1 MRIFTVIIAL
11 LLLLSC
17 TGNKEKNI
25 FSDETVRKIY
35 TLQDQRDSKGLF
47 LYFNNKNPLYR
58 KYAALSFASIQDKEA
73 VDELTLLLSD
83 EDQGVRM
90 AAAYAL
96 GQTADIKAEPGLLKS
111 FKTEKSDNVR
121 MTILESLGKC
131 GGDESLEFLSDPSL
145 KRGNDLIMKGQAL
158 GIYRFILRKKH
169 AENGLETV
177 IRTLLKSDSPDVRF
191 YASNALS
198 RIRNVDLSN
207 YFEDLRDLIGRE
219 KEDRVKMNL
228 IIALGKCKGGE
239 VVKVLRAFLSDGID
253 QRIVVNSIR
262 ALGKFEYDIVK
273 SDILKFVTNKSYQIS
288 VAASEV
294 LMRIGSAKDYKAYF
308 DISRKT
314 LNWRAGANLLKISL
328 KLAPDKPEISS
339 MIKSYYKKSVDPY
352 EKGSLLI
359 ALSEDLMNYPFI
371 EEETFKK
378 VEKVISTSGMLSISE
393 MISKKGY
400 DPEKEISTGKG
411 SHVLRKIFADIFK
424 RGILS
429 GDSSLISISS
439 SALRDPGHKFR
450 EVVSDLTFLEKSLE
464 QVQKPGD
471 EDKKRDIERTLN
483 FFRGIK
489 EDKANNSIREKSLD
503 WERIANIPADQ
514 RVRIETDEGAIII
527 KLYVDDAPGS
537 VSNFLDLIREGY
549 LGRSAFHRV
558 VPNFVIQDGCPR
570 GDGWGGPEET
580 IRSEFSR
587 AYYEEGSVGMASSG
601 KDTEGSQWFITH
613 SSTPHLD
620 GRYTIFGK
628 VIEGM
633 EIVNRIKVGTRIF
646 KYVIL

>member
-25 FSDETVRKIY
+25 FSDETVRQIY
-35 TLQDQRDSKGLF
+35 TLQDQRDSEDLF
-47 LYFNNKNPLYR
+47 PYFKNKNPLYR
-58 KYAALSFASIQDKEA
+58 KYAVLSFASIQDKEA

-131 GGDESLEFLSDPSL
+131 GGDESLELLSDPSL
-145 KRGNDLIMKGQAL
+145 SRGNDLIMKGQAL
-158 GIYRFILRKKH
+158 GIYRSILRKKH
-169 AENGLETV
+169 TKKGLET
-177 IRTLLKSDSPDVRF
+177 IINTLMKSDLADVRF
-191 YASNALS
+191 YTSNALS
-198 RIRNVDLSN
+198 RIRDVDLSI

-219 KEDRVKMNL
+219 NEGSVKMNL

-239 VVKVLRAFLSDGID
+239 VVETLRTFLSDGID
-253 QRIVVNSIR
+253 MRIVVNAIR
-262 ALGKFEYDIVK
+262 ALGNFEYDVVK
-273 SDILKFVTNKSYQIS
+273 KDILRFVTNKNYQIS

-294 LMRIGSAKDYKAYF
+294 LLRIGSAEDYKTYF
-308 DISRKT
+308 DLSRRT
-314 LNWRAGANLLKISL
+314 FNWRAGANLLKISL
-328 KLAPDKPEISS
+328 KLAPDKQEISS
-339 MIKSYYKKSVDPY
+339 MIRSYYKKSVDPY

-359 ALSEDLMNYPFI
+359 ALSEDPMNYSFV
-371 EEETFKK
+371 EEETFNIA
-378 VEKVISTSGMLSISE
+378 EKIVSSSGMISIAE

-400 DPEKEISTGKG
+400 DPGKEISTGKG
-411 SHVLRKIFADIFK
+411 VHILRKIFADIFK

-439 SALRDPGHKFR
+439 STLRDPGHKFR

-464 QVQKPGD
+464 QVQNPGA
-471 EDKKRDIERTLN
+471 EDKKREIKKTLN
-483 FFRGIK
+483 FFRGVKDDK
-489 EDKANNSIREKSLD
+489 ENNSIHEKPLD
-503 WERIANIPADQ
+503 WERIANIPADK
-514 RVRIETDEGAIII
+514 RVKIETDEGVIVI
-527 KLYVDDAPGS
+527 KLYVNDAPGS

-549 LGRSAFHRV
+549 LGKSVFHRV

-587 AYYEEGSVGMASSG
+587 PYYEEGSLGMASSG

-628 VIEGM
+628 VTKGM
-633 EIVNRIKVGTRIF
+633 EIVNRIKVGTRIL